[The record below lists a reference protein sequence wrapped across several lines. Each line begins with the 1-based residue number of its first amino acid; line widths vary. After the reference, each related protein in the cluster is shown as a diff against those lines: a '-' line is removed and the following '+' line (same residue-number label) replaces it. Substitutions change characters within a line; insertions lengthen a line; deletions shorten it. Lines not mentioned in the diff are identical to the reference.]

1 MKQLK
6 NIFLILAGSL
16 LFTCTSLEAQQSF
29 GGKPK
34 SFAIEREQSN
44 GLRAMASHTSSNLPV
59 YTVTRQYSAESL
71 RVAAMKMINA
81 PMMAGEAI
89 AVDYNLIRDGVRT
102 ELADGSVTY
111 RMQIKGVN
119 AKSIYLFFS
128 RFEIPRGGKLYVYD
142 VDRTTILGAYTDQT
156 NPSGG
161 EFAVEPIRGEELILE
176 YEAPKALP
184 LPRIIIDA
192 VGYLYYDLQTHALY
206 QKAGEDEER
215 TGCQV
220 DANCEQGEGWD
231 DQKNSIVQI
240 LLKKGS
246 HIEMCSGTLLNN
258 TNEDFAPYIVT
269 AGHCAAHKEGT
280 YNFPPSDLNRWVFSF
295 HYIKPSCSRS
305 TIGSIEAKSLV
316 GCSKLAYLPMHE
328 YSDGMLL
335 KLNQDIP
342 LSYRVYYSGW
352 DRQEQVPDKGVSLHH
367 PLGDAMKIAVF
378 DKKPRVDKWDGHNKG
393 AENAYL
399 VMTFAHGETE
409 GGSSGGSLF
418 DAKTNLLIGTLTGGQ
433 ETLKCLPNSESFY
446 GRLAYHWDK
455 FKDKGADKRM
465 DIYLDPKTQG
475 KALSLKGTYRG
486 DNRYLYPVTKVEA
499 LRSLKQKNLVQ
510 LTWHSPKD
518 VDRTGSGKL
527 YYDIRRGEVILE
539 RIEHTAGKL
548 LYTYVDDIDA
558 QFGADGDLAY
568 SVRTVLV
575 QDNGR
580 TDWTSWSEPVG
591 VYLGQLTEELKPS
604 VVDKTIQWQEPVL
617 YQEWTRVPR
626 NADDPRFA
634 SIPTAYIPKYEG
646 VQIATQGSIKFAEK
660 WPIGSLY
667 HTRDLLQYATA
678 YITQI
683 QVLPR
688 KAGESFRINLD
699 HGNGPVFRP
708 NSFADPRP
716 DDKLYKR
723 RLTVKVPNSW
733 KSGWITV
740 KLDEPL
746 KVYPEYMLRVG
757 FETANNQKPS
767 SMSYMRL
774 EETNQRYRFVG
785 PLVMASVNSREEWY
799 QIYFMSR
806 VHKFLPEFWQGNM
819 AFRLI
824 VSNSSTPLEQELKD
838 ADVPSY
844 SSALPALPRPIAY
857 DVIVGGQKEATVQ
870 AEAGKQSFSY
880 TPKQTN
886 LSAYSIRP
894 VYESV
899 PTSLDAPSARREV
912 AVTISNQGPG
922 KVKLYG
928 YPEGT
933 KTVKEKSVIWLDA
946 YPKEGYSLTS
956 LVVNGKEIYPSSEV
970 WVGSEALNVVAKFE
984 KSKDTGLDA
993 LAPKTDLSVY
1003 PNPVRHEAVVE
1014 GVAPNSLVKIYS
1026 LDGRLMHQVEAVGS
1040 SVKLNA
1046 TGWPAGMYFVQT
1058 EDGRSTKFVVD

>member
-6 NIFLILAGSL
+6 NILPILVGSFLSTI
-16 LFTCTSLEAQQSF
+16 TSLEAQQSF

-34 SFAIEREQSN
+34 SFTLEVEQTN
-44 GLRAMASHTSSNLPV
+44 ALRAISAHSDSTIPL
-59 YTVTRQYSAESL
+59 YTVTRQRSAESL
-71 RVAAMKMINA
+71 RAAAMKTINSPMI
-81 PMMAGEAI
+81 AGEAI
-89 AVDYNLIRDGVRT
+89 AVDYNLIRDGIRT

-111 RMQIKGVN
+111 RMQVKGVN

-128 RFEIPRGGKLYVYD
+128 HFEIPRGGKLYVYN
-142 VDRTTILGAYTDQT
+142 VDRSTILGAYTDQT

-161 EFAVEPIRGEELILE
+161 EFAIEPIRGEELILE
-176 YEAPKALP
+176 YEAPRALP
-184 LPRIIIDA
+184 LPRIVIDA
-192 VGYLYYDLQTHALY
+192 VGYLYYDLQTHAIH

-220 DANCEQGEGWD
+220 DANCEQGDGWD

-240 LLKKGS
+240 LLKKGNQ
-246 HIEMCSGTLLNN
+246 IEMCSGTLLNN

-269 AGHCAAHKEGT
+269 AGHCAAHREGT
-280 YNFPPSDLNRWVFSF
+280 YNFPATDLNRWVFTF
-295 HYIKPSCSRS
+295 HYIKPNCSRS
-305 TIGSIEAKSLV
+305 SVGSIEAKSLV
-316 GCSKLAYLPMHE
+316 GCTKLAYLPMHE

-352 DRQEQVPDKGVSLHH
+352 DRQEQVPDNGVSLHH

-378 DKKPRVDKWDGHNKG
+378 DKKPRVGKWDGYNKG

-399 VMTFAHGETE
+399 VMTFTHGETE

-418 DAKTNLLIGTLTGGQ
+418 DSKTNLLVGTLTGGQ

-475 KALSLKGTYRG
+475 QAVSLKGTYRG

-518 VDRTGSGKL
+518 VERTGGGKL

-539 RIEHTAGKL
+539 RIGHVAGKSE
-548 LYTYVDDIDA
+548 YSYVDDVNVK
-558 QFGADGDLAY
+558 FGADTDLAY

-575 QDNGR
+575 HDNGR
-580 TDWTSWSEPVG
+580 TEWTSWSEPVG
-591 VYLGQLTEELKPS
+591 VYLEDLIQEIKPQIS
-604 VVDKTIQWQEPVL
+604 GSMLQWQEPTL

-626 NADDPRFA
+626 DAEDSRFA
-634 SIPTAYIPKYEG
+634 PIPISYIPKHE
-646 VQIATQGSIKFAEK
+646 VQIARQSTIKFAEK

-667 HTRDLLQYATA
+667 HTKDLPQYAPA

-683 QVLPR
+683 KVLPR
-688 KAGESFRINLD
+688 KAGERFKINLD
-699 HGNGPVFRP
+699 HGNGPVLRR
-708 NSFADPRP
+708 NSFADPGN

-723 RLTVKVPNSW
+723 SLEVSVPSDW
-733 KSGWITV
+733 KSGWHTV
-740 KLDEPL
+740 KLETPL
-746 KVYPEYMLRVG
+746 RVYPEYMLRVG
-757 FETANNQKPS
+757 FETANSQKPS
-767 SMSYMRL
+767 SMAYMQL

-806 VHKFLPEFWQGNM
+806 VHNFLPDFWQGNM

-824 VSNSSTPLEQELKD
+824 VSNSNTPVQEELNTD
-838 ADVPSY
+838 NINSY
-844 SSALPALPRPIAY
+844 SSALPALPRPVAY
-857 DVIVGGQKEATVQ
+857 DIYRQGEKEGTVE
-870 AEAGKQSFSY
+870 AEVGKQTCSY
-880 TPKQTN
+880 TPKSTE
-886 LSAYSIRP
+886 LSSYVVRP
-894 VYESV
+894 IYEGV
-899 PTSLDAPSARREV
+899 PSDLAAPKSRKEV

-922 KVKLYG
+922 RVKLYG
-928 YPEGT
+928 YPNGT
-933 KTVKEKSVIWLDA
+933 KAVREKSVIWLDA
-946 YPKEGYSLTS
+946 YPNEGYSLTS

-970 WVGSEALNVVAKFE
+970 WVGSEPLNVVAKFE
-984 KSKDTGLDA
+984 KAKDTGVDA
-993 LAPKTDLSVY
+993 LAPKVELSVY
-1003 PNPVRHEAVVE
+1003 PNPVRHEALVE
-1014 GVAPNSLVKIYS
+1014 GVASNSLVKVYS
-1026 LDGRLMHQVEAVGS
+1026 LDGRLMHQVESVS
-1040 SVKLNA
+1040 NSVKINA
-1046 TGWPAGMYFVQT
+1046 TQWPAGMYFIQT
-1058 EDGRSTKFVVD
+1058 EDGRSTKFVVE